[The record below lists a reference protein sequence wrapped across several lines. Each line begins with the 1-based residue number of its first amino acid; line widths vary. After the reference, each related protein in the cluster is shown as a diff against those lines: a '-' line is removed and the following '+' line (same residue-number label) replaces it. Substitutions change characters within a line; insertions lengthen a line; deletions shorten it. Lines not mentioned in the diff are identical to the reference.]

1 MVLVDHAGRY
11 RFMSGAAAQP
21 GQLGQPITMS
31 TGEESLKKL
40 PSEAQELHRW
50 AAARSASGAGSSIP
64 FFNSCIAEVA
74 KMPTAANTS
83 DEMPLIV
90 IANTALA
97 GSADYQSAQ
106 TGLLALSRNSKSL
119 IARTNSHQVPM
130 EDPGVIVEA
139 IRQVVAAARN
149 HARLE

>member
-1 MVLVDHAGRY
+1 
-11 RFMSGAAAQP
+11 
-21 GQLGQPITMS
+21 
-31 TGEESLKKL
+31 
-40 PSEAQELHRW
+40 
-50 AAARSASGAGSSIP
+50 
-64 FFNSCIAEVA
+64 
-74 KMPTAANTS
+74 MPTAANTS

-97 GSADYQSAQ
+97 GSADYQSAP